1 MQGVYG
7 AQECTRC
14 KILERRFKALEK
26 KHTKLKEQQ
35 ELFQTI
41 ILPFKPL
48 AEVAQ
53 DQLKRALTEGNKLK
67 ELLPSMQEAVTQT
80 TGQISAVQVSLQ
92 KINDM
97 LTEGTAMQKEPEG
110 VVGRTAKSAAGES
123 LASEKASLLQTNDF
137 ERQAYRQQDGNGF
150 KKATQGS
157 QPYQLCTEGHADDIQ
172 ASKPTST
179 GHVMQRTRSESGVV
193 LRRQTMQRMR
203 AVGSAD
209 SKPQQLLIDSGD
221 PQLHLI
227 LKRRREC
234 IEDTFNS
241 DNAN

>member
-67 ELLPSMQEAVTQT
+67 ELLPAMQEAVTQT

-92 KINDM
+92 KINEM

-110 VVGRTAKSAAGES
+110 VVGRTAESAAGES
-123 LASEKASLLQTNDF
+123 GLASEKVSLLQTDDF
-137 ERQAYRQQDGNGF
+137 EGQAYRQQDSNGF
-150 KKATQGS
+150 KTATHGL
-157 QPYQLCTEGHADDIQ
+157 QPYQLCTEGRADDIQ

-179 GHVMQRTRSESGVV
+179 GHVMKRTRSESGVV

-221 PQLHLI
+221 TQLQLI
-227 LKRRREC
+227 LERRRK
-234 IEDTFNS
+234 ILS
-241 DNAN
+241 DNAQ